1 MKGGLINMMTVE
13 EAYAIFKENVPNETL
28 EFVSEADD
36 VYQFDTVENTDGVY
50 YVYKDDG
57 KIELEPF
64 WHLFLQPKNII
75 NNIDIG
81 KILKG
86 KTA

>member
-1 MKGGLINMMTVE
+1 MITVE
-13 EAYAIFKENVPNETL
+13 EAYTIFKENVPNETL
-28 EFVSEADD
+28 KFVSEAED
-36 VYQFDTVENTDGVY
+36 VYQFDTAENTDGVY

-57 KIELEPF
+57 RIELEPF
-64 WHLFLQPKNII
+64 WSLFLQPKNII